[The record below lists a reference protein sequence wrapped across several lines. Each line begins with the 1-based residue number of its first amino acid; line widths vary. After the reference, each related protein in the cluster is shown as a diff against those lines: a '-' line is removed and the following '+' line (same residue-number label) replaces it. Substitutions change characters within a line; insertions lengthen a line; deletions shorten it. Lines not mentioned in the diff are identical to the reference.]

1 MKKIFTVLMIAL
13 VMICACNPST
23 PEVIPE
29 EPIVEVTDSTSA
41 EVTDSTSV
49 EVTDSTSVE
58 TPEKPEFDATTE
70 DMIPEQGNM

>member
-13 VMICACNPST
+13 VMICACNPQT

-29 EPIVEVTDSTSA
+29 EPV
-41 EVTDSTSV
+41 V

>member
-1 MKKIFTVLMIAL
+1 MKKIFTVLTIAL
-13 VMICACNPST
+13 VMICACNPPT

-29 EPIVEVTDSTSA
+29 EPVV

-49 EVTDSTSVE
+49 EVTDSISVE
-58 TPEKPEFDATTE
+58 TPENPEFDATTE

>member
-13 VMICACNPST
+13 VMICACNPSA

-29 EPIVEVTDSTSA
+29 EPIV

>member
-1 MKKIFTVLMIAL
+1 MKKIFGVLMIAL
-13 VMICACNPST
+13 AMVCACKPT
-23 PEVIPE
+23 TQ
-29 EPIVEVTDSTSA
+29 EVTPDEPVV

-58 TPEKPEFDATTE
+58 TPENPEFDATTE

>member
-29 EPIVEVTDSTSA
+29 EPIVEVTDSTS
-41 EVTDSTSV
+41 V

-58 TPEKPEFDATTE
+58 TPEKPEFDATIE